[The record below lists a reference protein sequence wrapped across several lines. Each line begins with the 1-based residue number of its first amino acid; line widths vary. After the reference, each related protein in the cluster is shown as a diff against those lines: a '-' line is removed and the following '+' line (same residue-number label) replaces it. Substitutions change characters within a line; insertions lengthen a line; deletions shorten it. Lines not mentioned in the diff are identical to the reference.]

1 MLATNNKNGEIMR
14 LLSLLLLVTTS
25 ATASVQATADTC
37 GDLATK
43 FSDEDKRDTMSI
55 GDMDDLRLCV
65 GEWMR
70 DQVLQRSRVGN
81 KQLSDAAS
89 NLPMASTIQK

>member
-1 MLATNNKNGEIMR
+1 MR
-14 LLSLLLLVTTS
+14 LLPLLLLVTTS
-25 ATASVQATADTC
+25 ATASVQATSDTC
-37 GDLATK
+37 GELANK
-43 FSDEDKRDTMSI
+43 FADEDKRDAMSI

-81 KQLSDAAS
+81 KQLSDAAA
-89 NLPMASTIQK
+89 NLPMANTIQK

>member
-1 MLATNNKNGEIMR
+1 MR

-37 GDLATK
+37 GDLANK
-43 FSDEDKRDTMSI
+43 FSDEDKRDSMTI
-55 GDMDDLRLCV
+55 GEMDDLRLCV

-70 DQVLQRSRVGN
+70 DQVLQRSKVGN
-81 KQLSDAAS
+81 KQLSDAAAS
-89 NLPMASTIQK
+89 LPIAQTIQK

>member
-1 MLATNNKNGEIMR
+1 MKVSIQLVGKNIPFVDIS
-14 LLSLLLLVTTS
+14 LSLALQ
-25 ATASVQATADTC
+25 SVQATADTC
-37 GDLATK
+37 GELANK
-43 FSDEDKRDTMSI
+43 FADEDKRDAMSI

-81 KQLSDAAS
+81 KQLSDAAA
-89 NLPMASTIQK
+89 NLPMANTIQK